1 MIQWGMLA
9 WYGGDMTV
17 NRYFLRIEG
26 SAVFL
31 LILFFYQ
38 EYQFSWLTFALLLL
52 FPDISMLGY
61 LRSASAGA
69 LVYNFFHT
77 YSVPIFL
84 IILALILQFDPL
96 LMIAFIWIAHIG
108 MDRMLGYG
116 LKYPSAFKDT
126 HLHRI

>member
-1 MIQWGMLA
+1 M
-9 WYGGDMTV
+9 
-17 NRYFLRIEG
+17 NRNLVRLEG
-26 SAVFL
+26 LAVFL

-38 EYQFSWLTFALLLL
+38 ENQFSWFTFTLLLL
-52 FPDISMLGY
+52 FPDISMMGY
-61 LRSASAGA
+61 IRGTSVGA

-84 IILALILQFDPL
+84 MILALTLQFDPL
-96 LMIAFIWIAHIG
+96 LMIAFIWTAHIG

-116 LKYPSAFKDT
+116 LKYPSSFKDT